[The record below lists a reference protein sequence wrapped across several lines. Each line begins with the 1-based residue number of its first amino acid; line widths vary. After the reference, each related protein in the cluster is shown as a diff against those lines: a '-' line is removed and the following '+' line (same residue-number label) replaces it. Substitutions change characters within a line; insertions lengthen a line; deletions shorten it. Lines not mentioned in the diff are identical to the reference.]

1 MTKIIPTGVIG
12 WKIIPVGS
20 MYRVYHMKPG
30 RCYWKYRSGWL
41 RGKLRGRC
49 LSVEVRPWSAWPV
62 EPKRPHASM
71 EIVRKEHSKGGINV
85 SEHERICGR
94 FRRYCSDVWEHT
106 SCTCAHTCAH
116 VKDFQPNFYKPYG
129 TFVPD
134 FCIPSGKRKVAENWR
149 FGDHIA
155 CSIFTRTVSTLK
167 ASFDTTLESL
177 QIFSAL
183 TWEMNFLSDWFSIC
197 FWQKWVPKSNS
208 NAS

>member
-71 EIVRKEHSKGGINV
+71 EIVRKEHSKGSIMFLT
-85 SEHERICGR
+85 HERICGR
-94 FRRYCSDVWEHT
+94 FRRYCSDVWGCMHMCVVPRTSTHT
-106 SCTCAHTCAH
+106 HT
-116 VKDFQPNFYKPYG
+116 VRDFQLNFYNR
-129 TFVPD
+129 TVLLFLFFVFVPVC
-134 FCIPSGKRKVAENWR
+134 CIP
-149 FGDHIA
+149 
-155 CSIFTRTVSTLK
+155 
-167 ASFDTTLESL
+167 
-177 QIFSAL
+177 
-183 TWEMNFLSDWFSIC
+183 
-197 FWQKWVPKSNS
+197 
-208 NAS
+208 

>member
-71 EIVRKEHSKGGINV
+71 EIVRKEHSKGSIMFLT
-85 SEHERICGR
+85 HERICGR
-94 FRRYCSDVWEHT
+94 FRRYCSDVWGCMHIGMCVPAPVHT
-106 SCTCAHTCAH
+106 HP
-116 VKDFQPNFYKPYG
+116 VRDFQLNFYNR
-129 TFVPD
+129 TVLLFLVFVFCSC
-134 FCIPSGKRKVAENWR
+134 FCIPEVTENR
-149 FGDHIA
+149 RNEVD
-155 CSIFTRTVSTLK
+155 TVS
-167 ASFDTTLESL
+167 SHL
-177 QIFSAL
+177 QF
-183 TWEMNFLSDWFSIC
+183 
-197 FWQKWVPKSNS
+197 QH
-208 NAS
+208 

>member
-71 EIVRKEHSKGGINV
+71 EIVRKEDSKGSIMFLT
-85 SEHERICGR
+85 HERICGR
-94 FRRYCSDVWEHT
+94 FRRYCSDVWGCMHMHVRPPHQYTHT
-106 SCTCAHTCAH
+106 
-116 VKDFQPNFYKPYG
+116 PYG
-129 TFVPD
+129 
-134 FCIPSGKRKVAENWR
+134 ISS
-149 FGDHIA
+149 
-155 CSIFTRTVSTLK
+155 SIFTTVRC
-167 ASFDTTLESL
+167 F
-177 QIFSAL
+177 FSVFC
-183 TWEMNFLSDWFSIC
+183 FLFLFLHSIGYR
-197 FWQKWVPKSNS
+197 K
-208 NAS
+208 